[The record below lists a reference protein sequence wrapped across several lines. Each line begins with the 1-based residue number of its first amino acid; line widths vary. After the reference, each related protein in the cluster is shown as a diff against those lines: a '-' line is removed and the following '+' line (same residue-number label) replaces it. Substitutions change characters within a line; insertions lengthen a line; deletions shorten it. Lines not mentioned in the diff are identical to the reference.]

1 MMNVHSIFILIWIPY
16 EGSVNI
22 LHKTSDTVFRLD
34 IESFMR

>member
-1 MMNVHSIFILIWIPY
+1 MMNIHSIFIQIWIPY
-16 EGSVNI
+16 KGSVNI